1 MQLTI
6 ANKLLFT
13 LFTIFTLVLSCS
25 LFYQYNQQKQ
35 LIDDILSEQLQD
47 KASNYFDSLNMMML
61 TGTMMQKETLREKIL
76 SHSGME
82 EVRVIRAEGVT
93 KFFGPGL
100 AGQQAQDDIDK
111 RSLLGETIIE
121 PISADWGQGLVVTLP
136 MKASSNYRGT
146 NCLNCHIV
154 NEGEV
159 LGVVRLE
166 YNLTDISNVVN
177 SKTITAGMIMAA
189 IAFIGFIFT
198 FYVIRRIIVRPLK
211 KLSQTMTQTSIHKN
225 LTHRLDSS
233 RSDEIGEL
241 SQSFDRLLD
250 SFSHSLTQ
258 VQTTSHAL
266 SYAATQLTHV
276 SHSTNS
282 AADNQRDE
290 TAQML
295 QKIDDMQQQQL
306 DVEHRT
312 TEAAALSEQV
322 TASSKAGTTLAHTAS
337 TDINS
342 LVEDIEQVKGQ
353 INSLNTQSSQVS
365 SILEVIQSIAEQTNL
380 LALNAAIEAARA
392 GEQGRGFSVVAD
404 EVRHLASRTRDAT
417 NDIQTI
423 ITQFQTDSNESV
435 IAVDNTCQTAHQRS
449 ELIENLSLAL
459 NEMAQQAQAVHQH
472 TKGIKNQSSIQSEL
486 SCEVKEKI
494 ELITEHANATS
505 DYASQSEAISVNLEQ
520 LSEQLEQLLNQFT
533 LSSHNKA

>member
-6 ANKLLFT
+6 TNKLLFT
-13 LFTIFTLVLSCS
+13 LFTIFTLVLSFS

-61 TGTMMQKETLREKIL
+61 TGTMLQKETLREKIL
-76 SHSGME
+76 SHSGIE
-82 EVRVIRAEGVT
+82 EARIIRGEGITNV
-93 KFFGPGL
+93 FGPGL

-111 RSLLGETIIE
+111 RALLGETIIE
-121 PISADWGQGLVVTLP
+121 PIAADWGKGLVVTLP

-146 NCLNCHIV
+146 NCLNCHMV
-154 NEGEV
+154 NEGDV

-166 YNLTDISNVVN
+166 YNLTDINKVVN
-177 SKTITAGMIMAA
+177 SKTLTAGLIMAA

-198 FYVIRRIIVRPLK
+198 LYIIRYIIVSPLN
-211 KLSQTMTQTSIHKN
+211 KLSQIMMQTSLHKD
-225 LTHRLDSS
+225 LTHRLNST
-233 RSDEIGEL
+233 RTDEIGEL

-250 SFSHSLTQ
+250 SFSHSLSQ

-266 SYAATQLTHV
+266 SNAATQLIHV
-276 SHSTNS
+276 SHNTNS

-290 TAQML
+290 TTQVL
-295 QKIDDMQQQQL
+295 QRINDMQQQQL
-306 DVEHRT
+306 NVEHRT

-337 TDINS
+337 TDISS
-342 LVEDIEQVKGQ
+342 LVEDIEQVKNQ
-353 INSLNTQSSQVS
+353 INSLNNQSSQVS

-449 ELIENLSLAL
+449 EMIESLSLAL
-459 NEMAQQAQAVHQH
+459 NEMVQQAQVVHQH
-472 TKGIKNQSSIQSEL
+472 ANDIKSQSSIQSEL
-486 SCEVKEKI
+486 SGEVKTKI

-533 LSSHNKA
+533 LSGHHKA